1 MNGSWFSSTFGKK
14 LIQYV
19 LVLAVALSI
28 NFALPRLA
36 PGDPLEFF
44 FGESTINEL
53 TPEQRQRALHE
64 LGLDRSV
71 WEQYADFMT
80 GVFHFDLGSSIK
92 YGKPVTEVL
101 ADRLP
106 WTVLLVAP
114 SLIIS
119 AVIGIV
125 IGAYAAWNRGKR
137 RDLFLLSAMLTVESI
152 PGFWIGML
160 LIAIFSVN
168 LGWLPSFGA
177 VPLAFT
183 GGTAEYVGE
192 IITHMILPVITI
204 TLATV
209 GGNFLL
215 TRSSM
220 LETLG
225 QDYVYMAESKG
236 ASKRSLIFNHA
247 LRNALLPVY
256 THITMSLGI
265 LVSGAVVV
273 ESVFSYPGIGRLL
286 YESVIARD
294 YPMMQGVFLIITL
307 GVIAANLL
315 ADVTYPLFDPRSR
328 SRAWSREG
336 SRDVPNA
343 SSSNQIEEETA

>member
-1 MNGSWFSSTFGKK
+1 MGGSWFSSAFGKK
-14 LIQYV
+14 CIQYV
-19 LVLAVALSI
+19 LVLAVALTI

-53 TPEQRQRALHE
+53 TPQQRQQVEHE
-64 LGLDRSV
+64 LGLDRSL
-71 WEQYADFMT
+71 WQQYADFMT
-80 GVFHFDLGSSIK
+80 GVFRFDLGSSIK

-106 WTVLLVAP
+106 WTFLLVAP
-114 SLIIS
+114 SLIVS
-119 AVIGIV
+119 AVIGIA

-137 RDLFLLSAMLTVESI
+137 RDLLFLTGMLTIESI

-160 LIAIFSVN
+160 LIAVFSVS
-168 LGWLPSFGA
+168 LGWFPSFGA
-177 VPLAFT
+177 VPIAFT
-183 GGTAEYVGE
+183 GGGMEYVLALLK
-192 IITHMILPVITI
+192 HMTLPVITI
-204 TLATV
+204 TLATI

-220 LETLG
+220 LDTLG
-225 QDYVYMAESKG
+225 QDYVLMAEAKG
-236 ASKRSLIFNHA
+236 AVKRSLIFNHA

-273 ESVFSYPGIGRLL
+273 ETVFSYPGVGRLL

-315 ADVTYPLFDPRSR
+315 ADLTYPLFDPRAR
-328 SRAWSREG
+328 QRKQ
-336 SRDVPNA
+336 V
-343 SSSNQIEEETA
+343 EESP

>member
-1 MNGSWFSSTFGKK
+1 MSGSWFSSTFGKK

-53 TPEQRQRALHE
+53 TPAQRQQVEHQ

-71 WEQYADFMT
+71 WEQYTDFMT

-92 YGKPVTEVL
+92 YGKPVTGVL

-114 SLIIS
+114 ALIIS

-137 RDLFLLSAMLTVESI
+137 RDLFFLTSMLTVESI

-225 QDYVYMAESKG
+225 QDYVFMAESKG

-273 ESVFSYPGIGRLL
+273 ETVFSYPGIGRLL

-328 SRAWSREG
+328 SRTWSRDE
-336 SRDVPNA
+336 SREASRA
-343 SSSNQIEEETA
+343 SSSNPIEEETA

>member
-1 MNGSWFSSTFGKK
+1 MDGTWFSSTFGKK
-14 LIQYV
+14 LIQYL

-44 FGESTINEL
+44 FGETTINEL
-53 TPEQRQRALHE
+53 TPAQRQQVEHE

-71 WEQYADFMT
+71 WEQYTDFMT

-101 ADRLP
+101 AERLP

-114 SLIIS
+114 SLVIS

-125 IGAYAAWNRGKR
+125 FGAYAAWNRGKR
-137 RDLFLLSAMLTVESI
+137 RDVFLLTSMLTVESI
-152 PGFWIGML
+152 PGFWVGML

-177 VPLAFT
+177 VPIAFT
-183 GGTAEYVGE
+183 GGTIGYVGE
-192 IITHMILPVITI
+192 VITHMILPVITI

-209 GGNFLL
+209 GANFLL

-225 QDYVYMAESKG
+225 QDYVFMAESKG
-236 ASKRSLIFNHA
+236 VSKRSLIFNHA

-273 ESVFSYPGIGRLL
+273 ETVFSYPGIGRLL
-286 YESVIARD
+286 YESVVARD

-315 ADVTYPLFDPRSR
+315 ADVTYPLFDPRAR
-328 SRAWSREG
+328 SRARSKQT
-336 SRDVPNA
+336 V
-343 SSSNQIEEETA
+343 EEESA